1 MLQMLPCLVVYLHLQ
16 PALAAGKSGA
26 RKYHNIS
33 SCITI
38 CRILA
43 KMHPHC
49 KKLTLFRNIQIY
61 WISCCQCIKK
71 RLAIYS
77 HTRSCIIHTSWA
89 RSKQMEQEQLQQKLK
104 IVNVWIESD
113 FLSNTKSNVE
123 EWANLP
129 FFGMAEISLLTL
141 LYEGPEFNRSL
152 LLEGLSNVMNCRKTN
167 VNNWSLLN
175 MIILALDR
183 ALCSTRWAF

>member
-1 MLQMLPCLVVYLHLQ
+1 MIHWRVESWLQFANQRFEVHLCEFWILCKNLDSLVQMLQMLPCLVVYLHLQ

-104 IVNVWIESD
+104 IVNVWIRFPFQYQIQCWRMGKLTI
-113 FLSNTKSNVE
+113 FLNGRN
-123 EWANLP
+123 
-129 FFGMAEISLLTL
+129 
-141 LYEGPEFNRSL
+141 
-152 LLEGLSNVMNCRKTN
+152 
-167 VNNWSLLN
+167 
-175 MIILALDR
+175 IIVDSFIWR
-183 ALCSTRWAF
+183 TRVQ

>member
-1 MLQMLPCLVVYLHLQ
+1 MESWLQFANQRFEVHLCEFWILCKNLDSLVQMLQMLPCLVVYLHLQ

-129 FFGMAEISLLTL
+129 FFEMEEILLLTL
-141 LYEGPEFNRSL
+141 LPTDPL
-152 LLEGLSNVMNCRKTN
+152 QIAV
-167 VNNWSLLN
+167 
-175 MIILALDR
+175 
-183 ALCSTRWAF
+183 